1 MLLEGFK
8 QEQFTIP
15 ESERPH
21 NVTKRKIQNDW
32 GTGFTSRK
40 TSDEAGKICCNDI
53 VKGLIY
59 SLREFRPLPGS
70 HS

>member
-1 MLLEGFK
+1 M
-8 QEQFTIP
+8 IP
-15 ESERPH
+15 ESEGPH

-32 GTGFTSRK
+32 GSGFASRK

-53 VKGLIY
+53 VKDLIF
-59 SLREFRPLPGS
+59 SPREFKLFPGS